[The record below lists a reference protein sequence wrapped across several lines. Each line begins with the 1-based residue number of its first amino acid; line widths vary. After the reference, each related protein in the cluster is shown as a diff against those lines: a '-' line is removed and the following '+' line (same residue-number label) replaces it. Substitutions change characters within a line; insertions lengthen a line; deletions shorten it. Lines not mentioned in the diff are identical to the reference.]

1 MKYGLNTGD
10 SAWVLVSFAM
20 VLLMTPGL
28 ALFYGGMA
36 RAKNLVSVLYMS
48 FVSIAV
54 VTVIWFVYGFGL
66 AFGDDVGGLGLIGWG
81 EWEFFK
87 TTPSVLR
94 GVIPMYVFSLFQLV
108 FAIITLA
115 LVSGSVA
122 NRVRLGPWMVF
133 GAVWV
138 TLVYLPV
145 AHWVFSKDGWLNRW
159 GVLDFAGG
167 LVVELNSGI
176 AGLALALVLGPS
188 LSFRREGPPEPKN
201 IPLVMAGMGLLW
213 FGWFGFNGGSAL
225 TDGALAANAVV
236 NTMMCGCVAM
246 LVWMLFE
253 RVRFGRFSRLGGT
266 TGALAGL
273 VAITPACG
281 YVNLFG
287 ATIIGIVVAVVC
299 TYAVEVKTTVGYDD
313 TLDVVGIHGAGGI
326 VGVVL
331 LGFFATGKYAKPIAG
346 LFYGGS
352 VSLLGKQVVAVLA
365 VACYTFV
372 LTYLIGKVVEV
383 LFTFRPS
390 PHEETAG
397 LDTELRIG

>member
-1 MKYGLNTGD
+1 MRSGLNTGD

-28 ALFYGGMA
+28 ALFYGGMV

-54 VTVIWFVYGFGL
+54 VSVVWFLYGYGL
-66 AFGDDVGGLGLIGWG
+66 AFGDDVGGAGLIGWG
-81 EWEFFK
+81 RWQFLK

-94 GVIPMYVFSLFQLV
+94 GVIPEYVFSMFQLV

-115 LVSGSVA
+115 LISGSVA

-133 GAVWV
+133 GVVWV

-145 AHWVFSKDGWLNRW
+145 AHWVFSKGGWINRW
-159 GVLDFAGG
+159 GALDFAGG

-176 AGLALALVLGPS
+176 AGLALALVLGPG
-188 LSFRREGPPEPKN
+188 LRFRREGPPEPKN

-246 LVWMLFE
+246 LVWMLLE
-253 RVRFGRFSRLGGT
+253 RARFGQFSRLGGT

-281 YVNLFG
+281 YVNLLG
-287 ATIIGIVVAVVC
+287 ATVLGIVVAVVC
-299 TYAVEVKTTVGYDD
+299 TYAVEVKTSAGYDD

-331 LGFFATGKYAKPIAG
+331 LGFFATGKYGSPTAG
-346 LFYGGS
+346 LAYGGS
-352 VSLLGKQVVAVLA
+352 ISLLGKQIVAILA
-365 VACYTFV
+365 VGCYSFV
-372 LTYLIGKVVEV
+372 ITYVIGKAVDV
-383 LFTFRPS
+383 LLAFRPS
-390 PHEETAG
+390 AREEAEG